1 MARGNNRNTN
11 IGVGLDTSGI
21 AEGVQQ
27 VTGALRGLT
36 AEIRKISEQGKQ
48 AAEPLA
54 QSFENVED
62 TSGLAGAGVM
72 AMAGIISDAN
82 YGIRGIANN
91 LQQFSGLM
99 VTLVT
104 QTGSVAAAFTSLWSA
119 MMGPLGIMLAFTT
132 GIALLERFGMQSDKT
147 KKETETL
154 TTTYSDQAAEA
165 MLLFGSLS
173 NLIETNA
180 DLSKTKQA
188 AEQINKQYN
197 LSLNAET
204 LTLDQLNLAYKNV
217 LQSIKA
223 KTALQASEEAIS
235 KGVKAENDAE
245 IQLIKLEAERTKLVE
260 KRSLLNQ
267 AITSQAEKADILT
280 AKILALETKI
290 AEQQAKKQEAINQQ
304 NIGLFAGQQAAEK
317 IARLTQE
324 TQNLA
329 TANAPK
335 KGVFEQLVM
344 SSKTNLSELQGL
356 VTVALDEFRR
366 LPNELQPIM
375 LSANQILDSGLMRA
389 QKLYYQHINQ
399 LNQTVE
405 RFVESS
411 MVGLFDAL
419 GASLVDGGDS
429 IKQFGQ
435 NLLAEFGSFLQKM
448 GGMIMAYGIGMEA
461 FKKAFS
467 NPIAAIA
474 AGAALIA
481 IGGAIKAA
489 HKKKFGHG
497 ESAMGGATSYVPSSS
512 GYGGQG
518 NEVYIYSRLDGR
530 DIILSSERS
539 GYIMRR

>member
-36 AEIRKISEQGKQ
+36 AEVRKISEQGKQ
-48 AAEPLA
+48 AVEPLA
-54 QSFENVED
+54 QSFKNVKD

-72 AMAGIISDAN
+72 AMTGIISDAN

-104 QTGSVAAAFTSLWSA
+104 QTGSVAAAFKSLWSA
-119 MMGPLGIMLAFTT
+119 IMGPLGIILAFTT
-132 GIALLERFGMQSDKT
+132 GITLLERFGMQSDKT
-147 KKETETL
+147 KKETEKL

-223 KTALQASEEAIS
+223 KIALQASEEAIS

-389 QKLYYQHINQ
+389 QQLYQQHINQ

-411 MVGLFDAL
+411 MVGLFDAI
-419 GASLVDGGDS
+419 GASIVEGKSALET
-429 IKQFGQ
+429 FGQ
-435 NLLAEFGSFLQKM
+435 NFISEL
-448 GGMIMAYGIGMEA
+448 GGFFQQIGAMLISYGVAMKA
-461 FKKAFS
+461 FQGAFS
-467 NPIAAIA
+467 NPVAAIA
-474 AGAALIA
+474 AGAALVA

-530 DIILSSERS
+530 DIVLSGERS